1 MFGEDQE
8 TAIMAANS
16 TREPLLDARM
26 VEEETLRQ
34 YRGRVRG
41 LMSQK
46 DKRWI
51 INIQLNQ
58 LKCDNVDDYYFNIYQ
73 AR

>member
-26 VEEETLRQ
+26 VEEEEEMV
-34 YRGRVRG
+34 VRRKHYANTEDEYEG
-41 LMSQK
+41 
-46 DKRWI
+46 
-51 INIQLNQ
+51 
-58 LKCDNVDDYYFNIYQ
+58 
-73 AR
+73 